1 MPTYWA
7 VAGSHPFGEPL
18 SLFRRLDGV
27 EDYCDQED
35 DNGGGAHDQR
45 GMEAVYPNQLVN
57 YLTRRCE
64 SLLSQP

>member
-1 MPTYWA
+1 MPTCWA

-35 DNGGGAHDQR
+35 ENGGGAT
-45 GMEAVYPNQLVN
+45 G
-57 YLTRRCE
+57 
-64 SLLSQP
+64 